1 MSPKNLTQITV
12 MASAVALSW
21 SSDGYAQAPSAE
33 EMWRVIQQ
41 QQQLIEQLQD
51 RLAHTE
57 SEVKTTAKTVEV
69 TADAVEAAGKANGSA
84 HARQTT
90 LGGYGE
96 LHFNSLSDNEP
107 ADGDNSY
114 NQVDFHRFVLY
125 FGHEFTDNIRFFSE
139 LELEHVVA
147 SGAGEDPGE
156 VELEQAWVELDLN
169 DKHRVRAGLDI
180 LPVGII
186 NNNHEP
192 DTFYG
197 VERNQVETEIIPA
210 TWWEA
215 GIGLHGELAPGW
227 NYDAVLHSGLAASTL
242 GDAPFRPRD
251 GRLEVAAATDQ
262 DWALTGRIR
271 YTGIPGL
278 EVGVSGQYQADVTG
292 TADNIDID
300 ATLFEAHV
308 DWKHASGFGLRALY
322 ARWDFGRDAGANP
335 AAVNAATLDGWYI
348 EPAYRFRLPGTIPG
362 EFGIFSR
369 YSAWDE
375 QNKLSGLL
383 FRYERYDQ
391 ISMGFNWW
399 PHENLAFKFE
409 AQWEDAGGRVAE
421 TFDGINLGI
430 GYQF

>member
-1 MSPKNLTQITV
+1 MTLVVTLTGSLE
-12 MASAVALSW
+12 A
-21 SSDGYAQAPSAE
+21 YAQTPSVE

-41 QQQLIEQLQD
+41 QQQMIEQLQA

-57 SEVKTTAKTVEV
+57 TEVKETTKTVEV
-69 TADAVEAAGKANGSA
+69 TADAVQAAGKEGG
-84 HARQTT
+84 ARHTT

-96 LHFNSLSDNEP
+96 LHFNSLNDNELT
-107 ADGDNSY
+107 DGDNSFD
-114 NQVDFHRFVLY
+114 QVDFHRFVLY
-125 FGHEFTDNIRFFSE
+125 FGHEFTDHIRFFSE

-147 SGAGEDPGE
+147 SSEDPGE

-169 DKHRVRAGLDI
+169 DKHHVRAGLDI
-180 LPVGII
+180 LPIGII

-197 VERNQVETEIIPA
+197 VERNKVETEIIPT

-215 GIGLHGELAPGW
+215 GIGLHGELALGW
-227 NYDAVLHSGLAASTL
+227 NYDAVLHSGLAV
-242 GDAPFRPRD
+242 DAAGNTPFRPRD
-251 GRLEVAAATDQ
+251 GRLEVAEATDQ
-262 DWALTGRIR
+262 DWALTGRVR

-322 ARWDFGRDAGANP
+322 ARWDFGRDTGANP

-348 EPAYRFRLPGTIPG
+348 EPAFRFRLPGTIPG
-362 EFGIFSR
+362 ELGIFTR

-375 QNKLSGLL
+375 QNKLPGLL

-391 ISMGFNWW
+391 IAMGFNWW